1 MLTPPVQLTTRPG
14 PSSAGPSPVGQSS
27 AGQSSAGQ
35 SSAAASK
42 TAVPEAAV
50 PEAAVPEA
58 AVPETAVPET
68 GQSTAESVSVTG
80 EEPVREGAG
89 VAITA
94 EPVRCGI
101 TLTSLTRSCDGPR
114 GQTAIPYTKIVAKC
128 SDIFGNVEDAF

>member
-42 TAVPEAAV
+42 TAVPEAA
-50 PEAAVPEA
+50 A
-58 AVPETAVPET
+58 PETAVPET